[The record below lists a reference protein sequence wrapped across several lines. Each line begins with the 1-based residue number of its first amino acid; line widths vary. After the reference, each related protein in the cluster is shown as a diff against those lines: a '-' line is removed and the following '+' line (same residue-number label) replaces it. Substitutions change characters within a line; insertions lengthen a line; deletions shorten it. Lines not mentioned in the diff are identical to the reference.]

1 MQLQS
6 LMLQEKI
13 YTDRKSLCSIWDRE
27 MLFLKCPMFK
37 ADDKH
42 AAQDDF
48 NQLTEC
54 DYNET
59 QRPQI
64 SILVHVEGRTLRRH
78 QESWKKTHQKE

>member
-6 LMLQEKI
+6 LRPQEKK
-13 YTDRKSLCSIWDRE
+13 YTDRKSLFSIWDLE

-42 AAQDDF
+42 TDQDDF
-48 NQLTEC
+48 KQLTEC

-59 QRPQI
+59 QRP
-64 SILVHVEGRTLRRH
+64 
-78 QESWKKTHQKE
+78 